1 MAIGYTFTSKV
12 TATNIC
18 TNNNTRDLK
27 YEAYCDSIWNANPDY
42 YLDIITETNV
52 DYILSQLMN
61 QQES

>member
-1 MAIGYTFTSKV
+1 MAIGYTFTPKV

-42 YLDIITETNV
+42 YLDVITE
-52 DYILSQLMN
+52 I
-61 QQES
+61 

>member
-18 TNNNTRDLK
+18 TNNNTRNLK

-42 YLDIITETNV
+42 YLDVITETDV
-52 DYILSQLMN
+52 DYILSQLIN